1 VTGQGQFLR
10 YALVGAVGTAVQYA
24 ILVSLVRT
32 GLAPAI
38 AASTVGAVAGALVNY
53 YLNSRWTFGST
64 RAHEQ
69 ALPRFAAIAL
79 AGIGLNAIVMGG
91 MFTFLGVNYLLA
103 QFVAT
108 GVVLVTGFIANRAWT
123 F

>member
-1 VTGQGQFLR
+1 MQQFLR
-10 YALVGAVGTAVQYA
+10 YSLVGAVGTAVQYA
-24 ILVSLVRT
+24 LLVSLVRA

-38 AASTVGAVAGALVNY
+38 AASTTGAIAGAVVNY
-53 YLNSRWTFGST
+53 YLNRRWTFGSA

-79 AGIGLNAIVMGG
+79 AGIGLNAIVMAG
-91 MFTFLGVNYLLA
+91 MFTYFSAHYLLA
-103 QFVAT
+103 QIVAT
-108 GVVLVTGFIANRAWT
+108 GVVLVAGFVANRTWT

>member
-1 VTGQGQFLR
+1 MHQFFR
-10 YALVGAVGTAVQYA
+10 YSLVGAIGTAVQYA
-24 ILVSLVRT
+24 ILISLVRA

-38 AASTVGAVAGALVNY
+38 VASSVGAIAGALVNY
-53 YLNSRWTFGST
+53 YLNSRWTFAST

-79 AGIGLNAIVMGG
+79 AGIGLNAIVMAG
-91 MFTFLGVNYLLA
+91 MLTYVGAHYLVA

-108 GVVLVTGFIANRAWT
+108 GVVLVAGFVANRTWT